1 MPPCSASLS
10 THQRRIL
17 RTTMSQ
23 ESQIMDQCNQ
33 ITHQLCELLNE
44 LQCINHVHALDER
57 ALKCEK
63 IIRIYAS
70 IACDMSS
77 CDMVPGAVQM
87 ALSCDCVCIQATC
100 FRMLYKWI
108 PKLDMLRMK
117 MLKIKK
123 MCSEAGAG
131 SMTVIET
138 CASIEKTVHKIL
150 KLKPASH

>member
-1 MPPCSASLS
+1 
-10 THQRRIL
+10 
-17 RTTMSQ
+17 MSQ

-123 MCSEAGAG
+123 MCSEV
-131 SMTVIET
+131 S
-138 CASIEKTVHKIL
+138 
-150 KLKPASH
+150 